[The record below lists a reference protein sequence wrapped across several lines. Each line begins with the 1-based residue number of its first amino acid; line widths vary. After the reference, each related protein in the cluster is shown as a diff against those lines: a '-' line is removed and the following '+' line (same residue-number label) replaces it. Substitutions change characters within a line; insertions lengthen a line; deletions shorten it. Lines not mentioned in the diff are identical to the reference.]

1 MHDLPTQGPDN
12 PVIKFLFMHKYPQ
25 CGSNATVSGGPAG
38 PFSGGSRRGQR
49 QVSDR
54 RVSSDTSSDCRRVPV
69 LRMTPTS

>member
-1 MHDLPTQGPDN
+1 MHDLPAQGPDN

-25 CGSNATVSGGPAG
+25 CGSNATVSEGSADPFAGG
-38 PFSGGSRRGQR
+38 RRHCQR